1 MIDPRCAQGNS
12 LIVISTAIPCLT
24 SESIGSI
31 SEVYRYD
38 DATDATLVEDGE
50 TLVKLPLQANHYT
63 NVKALFHCPEKAAPA
78 PAHPPIPPTRSSKGR
93 DNSQKSAKHEE
104 NLSQVLV
111 DQIKAQNDD
120 AVSVLTPASND
131 ETDSQVGNQ
140 RTTVAS
146 EDIGIVISTATSKS
160 STDGRDKKISLNDD
174 VEEEEEE
181 EEVVA
186 AEAEKVKTE
195 DIKIDAQWTQER
207 LAKEWRK
214 FNIGE

>member
-63 NVKALFHCPEKAAPA
+63 NVKALFHCPEKTAPA